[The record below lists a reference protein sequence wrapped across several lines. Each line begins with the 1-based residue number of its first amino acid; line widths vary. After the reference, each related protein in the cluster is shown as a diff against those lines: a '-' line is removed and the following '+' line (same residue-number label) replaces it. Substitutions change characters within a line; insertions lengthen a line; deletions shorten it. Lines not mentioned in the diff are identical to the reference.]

1 MAISKSGKRL
11 MLEDVE
17 VFLGI
22 QTTLPPSQPCIFA
35 FLWGFP
41 RNGKPHDALSI
52 PKFLQD

>member
-52 PKFLQD
+52 PKFL